1 MAMAKTHSVY
11 VCQECGRQSPRPM
24 GKCPACFKFNT
35 MVEEVHSLNRGAAP
49 SRQRV
54 VLPHTMPR
62 QLDDIATQEHPRMRV
77 PLDEFNRVLG
87 GGIVPG
93 SITLIGGEPGIGKS
107 TLLIQVSCMVAT
119 EIGRVLYVSGE
130 ESTIQIKMR
139 AERLG
144 LAADELFLV
153 TETNLETILEHVR
166 TYKPTLLIVDSI
178 QTIYIEDSE
187 SSPGSVSQIRE
198 CAARLQML
206 AKTSGTSVFIIGHVT
221 KEGSIA
227 GPRVLEHVVDTVLY
241 LEGDSLGAYRLL
253 RGVKNRFGATNEI
266 GVFEMTSTGM
276 AEVSNPSEVFLSER
290 VAHKAGTSVAVTM
303 EGTRP
308 LMVEIQALTSM
319 TTYNNPRRTA
329 NGIDYNRML
338 LLIAVLA
345 KQIPLR
351 LNEFDIFTNV
361 VGGIK
366 VNEPAADLAL
376 AVALASSYYE
386 MPIPADIAFVGEIGL
401 NGELRTVSQ
410 LAMRLNEVAKLGF
423 KRVMIPRMK
432 RRVSDVPRGLQLVE
446 VSDLNEALAMA
457 LPDVQVAATA

>member
-1 MAMAKTHSVY
+1 MAIEKTRSIFT
-11 VCQECGRQSPRPM
+11 CQECGKQSPRRM
-24 GKCPACFKFNT
+24 GRCPNCNKFNT
-35 MVEEVHSLNRGAAP
+35 MVEELQPVRRGE
-49 SRQRV
+49 SRSASRV
-54 VLPHTMPR
+54 VLPNTLPR
-62 QLDDIATQEHPRMRV
+62 QLDAIATQEHPRMHV

-107 TLLIQVSCMVAT
+107 TLLIQVSCLIASKL
-119 EIGRVLYVSGE
+119 GRVLYVSGE

-144 LAADELFLV
+144 LRADELFLV
-153 TETNLETILEHVR
+153 TETNLHTILDHVR
-166 TYKPTLLIVDSI
+166 SYKPVLLIVDSI

-187 SSPGSVSQIRE
+187 SSPGSVSQVRE

-206 AKTSGTSVFIIGHVT
+206 AKTTGTSVFIIGHVT
-221 KEGSIA
+221 KEGNIA

-266 GVFEMTSTGM
+266 GVFEMTSQGM

-290 VAHKAGTSVAVTM
+290 MAHKAGTAVAVTI

-308 LMVEIQALTSM
+308 LLVEVQALTSP
-319 TTYNNPRRTA
+319 TSYGNPRRTG

-338 LLIAVLA
+338 LMIAVLT
-345 KQIPLR
+345 KQVPLK
-351 LNEFDIFTNV
+351 LHEHDIFTNV
-361 VGGIK
+361 VGGVKI
-366 VNEPAADLAL
+366 NEPAADLAI
-376 AVALASSYYE
+376 AVAIASSYYNV
-386 MPIPADIAFVGEIGL
+386 PVAADIAFIGEIGL

-410 LAMRLNEVAKLGF
+410 LSTRLSEAAKLGF
-423 KRVMIPRMK
+423 HKVMVPKM
-432 RRVSDVPRGLQLVE
+432 RRPPADMPRGLQLIE
-446 VSDLNEALAMA
+446 VSDLTEVFAKCL
-457 LPDVQVAATA
+457 VAAPASV